1 MKKGSCSNSLNHC
14 NQQLFSFMNRRDF
27 LVNTCGTCLA
37 MAGLSASVSSCNT
50 TRYLTGNL
58 GTDGITINKD
68 DFKINK
74 QGKTAYRSF
83 IIVRNEAL
91 QYPICIYR
99 FGEDN
104 YTALWM
110 RCTHQGTE
118 LQASGDFLQCPAH
131 GSEFNN
137 HGKVTNGP
145 ADQDLRNFPVSV
157 MNNELFIDLR
167 KK

>member
-1 MKKGSCSNSLNHC
+1 
-14 NQQLFSFMNRRDF
+14 MNRRDF
-27 LVNTCGTCLA
+27 LVNTCGACLGI
-37 MAGLSASVSSCNT
+37 AGLSTAIASCQG
-50 TRYLTGNL
+50 TRYLS
-58 GTDGITINKD
+58 GTLVNDGLTVSKNEFKTKSKD
-68 DFKINK
+68 
-74 QGKTAYRSF
+74 KTAYRSF
-83 IIVRNEAL
+83 IVIRNEAL
-91 QYPICIYR
+91 LYPICLYR
-99 FGEDN
+99 FAEDN

-145 ADQDLRNFPVSV
+145 ADEDLKIFPVSI
-157 MNNELFIDLR
+157 NNDELFIDLR